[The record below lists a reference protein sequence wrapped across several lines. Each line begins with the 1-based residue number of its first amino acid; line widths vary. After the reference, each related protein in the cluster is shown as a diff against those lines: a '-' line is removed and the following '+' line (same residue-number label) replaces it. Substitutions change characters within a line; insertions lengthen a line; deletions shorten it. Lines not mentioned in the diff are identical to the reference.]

1 MFKKR
6 AAFVLRVEEIH
17 LKCLIELI
25 ISLIKQIFNIH
36 KQIDLIN
43 KNNGL
48 DNSIVYRR
56 E

>member
-6 AAFVLRVEEIH
+6 AAFVLRIEEMN
-17 LKCLIELI
+17 LKCLIEFI
-25 ISLIKQIFNIH
+25 VPYIMEIFNIH